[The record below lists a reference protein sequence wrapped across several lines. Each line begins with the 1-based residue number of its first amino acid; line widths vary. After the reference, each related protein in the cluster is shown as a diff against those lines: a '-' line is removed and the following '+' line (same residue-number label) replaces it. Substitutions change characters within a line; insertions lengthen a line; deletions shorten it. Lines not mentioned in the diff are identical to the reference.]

1 MIKNEAFRFYILLNQ
16 NFADVGEIDMEFSY
30 EDNYSKEKK
39 VSHMRLVSRDAV
51 EGDKIHK
58 MAVKKLI
65 DTIE

>member
-1 MIKNEAFRFYILLNQ
+1 
-16 NFADVGEIDMEFSY
+16 MEFSY

-65 DTIE
+65 DTIEQENRNNFTNK